1 MKLTLTLLAALLIVG
16 GAQASDV
23 FKTTDAKGQP
33 IYTDRPDTLPAQKV
47 DIKTQQTDMVE
58 AQKRYDAEMK
68 SFAKADKAST
78 DASQKAA
85 GTQKTVQL
93 SAEDRAKR
101 CQDARA
107 RYDKYMN
114 SRRLYEQGE
123 TDSDRRYLSDAE
135 IDAARANA
143 KKTMDEFCAGQ

>member
-1 MKLTLTLLAALLIVG
+1 MKQTLTLLAALLIVG
-16 GAQASDV
+16 SAQAGDV

-33 IYTDRPDTLPAQKV
+33 IYTDQPETLPAQKV
-47 DIKTQQTDMVE
+47 DVKTQQTDTVE

-68 SFAKADKAST
+68 NYSKADKAST
-78 DASQKAA
+78 EAEQKAA
-85 GTQKTVQL
+85 SAQKAAQL

-101 CQDARA
+101 CQEARA

-114 SRRLYEQGE
+114 SRRLYEQGATE
-123 TDSDRRYLSDAE
+123 GERRYFSDAE

-143 KKTMDEFCAGQ
+143 KKTMDDFCAGQ